1 MINIILE
8 KIYDFLFFLFSGLCH
23 QINERSFHGL
33 NGYQFFVCSRDTGT
47 YMGFLLSF
55 IILYLIN
62 TLFYKKKDSKYLN
75 NLILNYIK
83 LIILIFLIYLF
94 LFGLDGI
101 TSYTKLRETTN
112 SIRYFTGLFMSSHLG
127 IIFKYFELSIN
138 NALEVNNKKLN
149 KNIPNLEFL
158 EFIKFILLFNF
169 LILLFY
175 FSSLYIFLPY
185 LILLLP
191 IAIFFYFYKIIKLI
205 SDLIYF
211 QFTDINNKFIKLLPN
226 VIFITLTF
234 LLFLF
239 LLIVAYLKEPS
250 IIEIYNKYIK

>member
-1 MINIILE
+1 
-8 KIYDFLFFLFSGLCH
+8 
-23 QINERSFHGL
+23 
-33 NGYQFFVCSRDTGT
+33 
-47 YMGFLLSF
+47 
-55 IILYLIN
+55 
-62 TLFYKKKDSKYLN
+62 
-75 NLILNYIK
+75 
-83 LIILIFLIYLF
+83 
-94 LFGLDGI
+94 
-101 TSYTKLRETTN
+101 
-112 SIRYFTGLFMSSHLG
+112 MSSHLG

-239 LLIVAYLKEPS
+239 Y
-250 IIEIYNKYIK
+250 